1 MIYFD
6 NASTSVPFKEVIEK
20 YSSLCL
26 ALTGNPSSANQL
38 GGRAFEYI
46 EKARRQIENSLCL
59 RSDSFNLVFNSGAT
73 EANNTAIIG
82 YADRHAKIGRH
93 LITSLGEHPSVLN
106 VFKKLERDGF
116 NVTYL
121 SLDSDGQINYDELKK
136 ALEIPGTTLVSLMA
150 VNNET
155 GTVYD
160 INRISRLVHLY
171 PNIAFMSDVTQGI
184 GKTRIDFNDIDI
196 FTMSG
201 HKVGGLKSSGFL
213 AYKKGI
219 SINPLIVGGGQEDG
233 MRAGTLNAPL
243 ICSLA
248 TAIRLYFASF
258 EQRSRKAEALNQYLR
273 KSIEELGREAFINSP
288 KNNCSPFI
296 LNFGLT
302 HYKASVVSES
312 LSAKEIYVTTQS
324 ACSSHLK
331 TGSHVL
337 LAMGKGDS
345 VASNSIRLSFS
356 GLEDIGQGK
365 DFMDALKDIMNSL
378 KRI

>member
-6 NASTSVPFKEVIEK
+6 NASTSVPFKEVVDK
-20 YSSLCL
+20 YASLCMS
-26 ALTGNPSSANQL
+26 LTGNPSSANQL
-38 GGRAFEYI
+38 GGKSFTYI
-46 EKARRQIENSLCL
+46 EKARKQIEDTLGL
-59 RSDSFNLVFNSGAT
+59 KTDSFNLVFNSGAT

-82 YADRHAKIGRH
+82 YANRHAKIGKH

-106 VFKKLERDGF
+106 VFKELEKDGF
-116 NVTYL
+116 SVTYL
-121 SLDSDGQINYDELKK
+121 SLDSDGQIDYDELKK
-136 ALEIPGTTLVSLMA
+136 AIEIPGTTLVSLMA
-150 VNNET
+150 VNNES
-155 GTVYD
+155 GTIYD
-160 INRISRLVHLY
+160 IKKISKIVHSY
-171 PNIAFMSDVTQGI
+171 PNVAFMSDVTQGI
-184 GKTRIDFNDIDI
+184 GKTLIDFNDIDI

-201 HKVGGLKSSGFL
+201 HKVCGLKSSGFL

-219 SINPLIVGGGQEDG
+219 SINPLIVGGSQEDG

-258 EQRSRKAEALNQYLR
+258 EQRNKKAEALNSYLR
-273 KSIEELGREAFINSP
+273 ERIGELGEEAYINSP
-288 KNNCSPFI
+288 EDNCSPFI

-312 LSAKEIYVTTQS
+312 LSSKEIYVTTQS
-324 ACSSHLK
+324 ACSSHMK

-337 LAMGKGDS
+337 LAMGKGDF

-356 GLEDIGQGK
+356 GLEEIKQGE
-365 DFMDALKDIMNSL
+365 DFMDALKEIMSSL